1 MSQFLDLAGL
11 TTLVD
16 GIKNGDLVPGK
27 VLASTIEGTISID
40 NLPQGALE
48 RLVVVAN
55 DTARFALK
63 NTNVQVGDT
72 VKVSDTGKMYY
83 VKDESKLSSAEGYEE
98 YSVGSAASVP
108 WSGVTGKPSFAT
120 VAVSGKF
127 EDLAGIPTVATQQKV
142 GFMSTADKAKLDG
155 IASGA
160 NKYTLPTASAE
171 AIGGIKVAGTETATS
186 KVYTIKLGSDGLTG
200 VVKVPWTDT
209 TYSAATTSA
218 AGLMSA
224 TDKSKLDDISAI
236 SEAEIKALF

>member
-98 YSVGSAASVP
+98 YSVGAAASVP
-108 WSGVTGKPSFAT
+108 WSGVTGKPSFST
-120 VAVSGKF
+120 VAISGKF

-171 AIGGIKVAGTETATS
+171 AIGGIKVAGTETTTS
-186 KVYTIKLGSDGLTG
+186 KVYSIKLGSDGLTG

-224 TDKSKLDDISAI
+224 TDKSKLDDINAI
-236 SEAEIKALF
+236 TEAEIKALF

>member
-108 WSGVTGKPSFAT
+108 WTGVTGKPSFST
-120 VAVSGKF
+120 VAISGKF

-171 AIGGIKVAGTETATS
+171 AIGGIKVAGTETTTS
-186 KVYTIKLGSDGLTG
+186 KVYSIKLGSDGLTG

-236 SEAEIKALF
+236 SDADILALF